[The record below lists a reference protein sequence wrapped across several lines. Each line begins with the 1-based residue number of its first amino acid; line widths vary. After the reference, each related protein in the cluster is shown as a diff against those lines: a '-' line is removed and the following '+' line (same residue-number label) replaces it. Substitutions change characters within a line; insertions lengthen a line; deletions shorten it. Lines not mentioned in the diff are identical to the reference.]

1 MGEHMLEKS
10 NRFSRVNISIEAI
23 AICNLILSMFTE
35 VSFEQTGGVAV
46 YSLALLI
53 DILLVTV
60 ISSGKLKVI
69 AIGLRY
75 FSILS
80 LSVYIV
86 FFYNKCLLAVT
97 VLLLLSQI
105 FDLIFRVDFMDMY
118 SRLMVLSLSSF
129 PIALLTIIQ
138 QLFFSKVGNAYTIEM
153 ISVVAA
159 LIVTASCVSTIFIDW
174 VATYDKRLLEQRRKN
189 ENAEE
194 ANESLLLF
202 QEKLR
207 KVNEEIGIQ
216 KIRVESAN
224 RQVNKS
230 NAEMKVQNEVLK
242 YVSSTIDQKELLQ
255 KASQSLRDSM
265 DLKFCVVAMY
275 DVSNE
280 NQLVYSE
287 SHRDISEAFMEYIRD
302 SILVRRTADL
312 AALDRIHIEKAMHKL
327 YSTVL
332 DQQDELAVIISVPV
346 MGENG
351 VEGIIV
357 CGHERQDYFDESRT
371 VFENIAAQLMM
382 AGKNAK
388 LYAQVQ
394 QMAIRDGLT
403 GLYNRRQLN
412 QLVDQFS
419 KLAVS
424 ENTPLTAVLMDI
436 DNFKRF
442 NDTYGHAF
450 GDTVLTELAKLIEK
464 CTQSAGDK
472 AISARYGGEEFV
484 MVFPGRGIEET
495 YQIVSKLQET
505 INGTSLDYSGKP
517 VSIHVSIGISSYPET
532 AERPEAIL
540 NRADAAMYHAKQ
552 TGKNRITV
560 DSDEVLAFFR
570 SMSKK
575 TE

>member
-1 MGEHMLEKS
+1 MLEKV
-10 NRFSRVNISIEAI
+10 NQFSRVNISIEAI

-35 VSFEQTGGVAV
+35 VSFERTGGIAV
-46 YSLALLI
+46 YGLVLLI
-53 DILLVTV
+53 DILIVTV
-60 ISSGKLKVI
+60 ANSKKYNVL

-75 FSILS
+75 FTILA

-86 FFYNKCLLAVT
+86 FFYSKCLLAVT
-97 VLLLLSQI
+97 VLLLLGQI
-105 FDLIFRVDFMDMY
+105 FDLIFRIDFTDMY
-118 SRLMVLSLSSF
+118 SRLMVMSVSSF

-138 QLFFSKVGNAYTIEM
+138 QLFFAKVGSAYTIEM

-159 LIVTASCVSTIFIDW
+159 LIVTVSCVSKIFIDW
-174 VATYDKRLLEQRRKN
+174 VSAYEKKLLEQRRKN

-194 ANESLLLF
+194 ANENLLVF
-202 QEKLR
+202 QEKMR

-224 RQVNKS
+224 RQVNKA

-242 YVSSTIDQKELLQ
+242 YVSSTIEQTELLK

-265 DLKFCVVAMY
+265 DLKFCVVAMF
-275 DVSNE
+275 DVSDE
-280 NQLVYSE
+280 NKLVYSE
-287 SHRDISEAFMEYIRD
+287 SHSGISDEFMEYMKD
-302 SILVRRTADL
+302 CILVRDTAKL
-312 AALDRIHIEKAMHKL
+312 SLLDRIHIDKAMHKL
-327 YSTVL
+327 YSTAL
-332 DQQDELAVIISVPV
+332 KQQDELAVIISVPV
-346 MGENG
+346 TGENG
-351 VEGIIV
+351 IEGIIV
-357 CGHERQDYFDESRT
+357 CGHERQDYFDESKT
-371 VFENIAAQLMM
+371 VFENIAAQLLM

-412 QLVDQFS
+412 LLVDQFG
-419 KLAVS
+419 KTAVS
-424 ENTPLTAVLMDI
+424 EGTPITAVLMDI

-450 GDTVLTELAKLIEK
+450 GDKVLTVLAKIVDN
-464 CTQSAGDK
+464 CAQNSGDK

-484 MVFPGRGIEET
+484 MVFPNKGMEET
-495 YQIVSKLQET
+495 YQIVSALQEE
-505 INGTSLDYSGKP
+505 INRTTLDYSGKP

-552 TGKNRITV
+552 TGKNRITK

-575 TE
+575 TEN

>member
-1 MGEHMLEKS
+1 MLEKV
-10 NRFSRVNISIEAI
+10 NQFSRVNISIEAI

-35 VSFEQTGGVAV
+35 VSFERTGGIAV
-46 YSLALLI
+46 YGLVLLI
-53 DILLVTV
+53 DILIVTV
-60 ISSGKLKVI
+60 ANSKKYNVL

-75 FSILS
+75 FTILA

-86 FFYNKCLLAVT
+86 FFYSKCLLAVT
-97 VLLLLSQI
+97 VLLLLGQI
-105 FDLIFRVDFMDMY
+105 FDLIFRIDFTDMY
-118 SRLMVLSLSSF
+118 SRLMVMSVSSF

-138 QLFFSKVGNAYTIEM
+138 QLFFAKVGSAYTIEM

-159 LIVTASCVSTIFIDW
+159 LIVTVSCVSKIFIDW
-174 VATYDKRLLEQRRKN
+174 VSAYEKKLLEQRRKN

-194 ANESLLLF
+194 ANENLLVF

-224 RQVNKS
+224 RQVNKA

-242 YVSSTIDQKELLQ
+242 YVSSTIEQTELLK

-265 DLKFCVVAMY
+265 DLKFCVVAMF
-275 DVSNE
+275 DVSDE
-280 NQLVYSE
+280 NKLVYSE
-287 SHRDISEAFMEYIRD
+287 SHSGISDEFMEYLKD
-302 SILVRRTADL
+302 CILVRDTAKL
-312 AALDRIHIEKAMHKL
+312 SLLDRIHIDKAMHKL
-327 YSTVL
+327 YSTAL
-332 DQQDELAVIISVPV
+332 KQQDELAVIISVPV
-346 MGENG
+346 TGENG
-351 VEGIIV
+351 IEGIIV
-357 CGHERQDYFDESRT
+357 CGHERQDYFDESKT
-371 VFENIAAQLMM
+371 VFENIAAQLLM

-419 KLAVS
+419 KSAAS
-424 ENTPLTAVLMDI
+424 EKSPLTAVLMDI

-450 GDTVLTELAKLIEK
+450 GDKVLTELAKIVDN
-464 CTQSAGDK
+464 CAQNSGDK

-484 MVFPGRGIEET
+484 MVFPNKGMEET
-495 YQIVSKLQET
+495 YQIVSALQEE
-505 INGTSLDYSGKP
+505 INRTTLDYSGKP

-552 TGKNRITV
+552 TGKNRITK
-560 DSDEVLAFFR
+560 DSDKVLEFFR

-575 TE
+575 ME